1 MLVLGLTTC
10 VRTGLVPPAATSGV
24 LRNLTFEER
33 KSFMSSQ
40 NAVATE
46 GAEKPSAGFSV
57 TLRLKIENKP
67 GSFARVTQACAE
79 LQASLAEVVLISSDF
94 DFNVRDV
101 TINCKSESHARS
113 VVKKIEGLPATFVV
127 QWRDDTF
134 DLHRE
139 GKLTVEPKG
148 TLRTT
153 DQLSRAYT
161 PGVARVCTAI
171 HQDPEKAFTHT
182 IKANTIAVVSDGS
195 AVLGLGNIGPRAAMP
210 VMEGKAVLFKQFGGL
225 NAFPICLE
233 TQDTEEIIRTVKNIS
248 PAFGGINL
256 EDISAPRCFEIEE
269 RLSRELDIPVFHDD
283 QHGTA
288 VVVVAALV
296 NALKIVGKRLDQIT
310 VVINGFGAGG
320 VACTRLMLEAGVKNV
335 IPCDTAGTVYRGR
348 RENMN
353 GVKQELSEITNLSC
367 VKGSVADALRGA
379 DVFIG
384 VSQPGA
390 ITPAMVKTM
399 ARDAIVFALANPI
412 PEIMPT
418 EIEGIARIIA
428 TGRSDYANQ
437 VNNVLCFPG
446 IFKGALECR
455 ARSITTA
462 MKLAAAYAIA
472 EAVPERELRED
483 YIIPGIFK
491 ADVASLVAERVKA
504 VALAAKG

>member
-1 MLVLGLTTC
+1 MKSEQLATADTQNSTT
-10 VRTGLVPPAATSGV
+10 P
-24 LRNLTFEER
+24 
-33 KSFMSSQ
+33 
-40 NAVATE
+40 E
-46 GAEKPSAGFSV
+46 GAEKPSAGFSITV
-57 TLRLKIENKP
+57 RLKIENRP
-67 GSFARVTQACAE
+67 GSFARVAQASAE
-79 LQASLAEVVLISSDF
+79 LQASLAEVALVSSDF

-101 TINCKSESHARS
+101 TINCKSEAHART
-113 VVKKIEGLPATFVV
+113 VLKKIESLPSTFVV
-127 QWRDDTF
+127 QWQDDTF
-134 DLHRE
+134 ALHE
-139 GKLTVEPKG
+139 CGKLNVEPKV

-171 HQDPEKAFTHT
+171 HRDPEKAFTHT

-225 NAFPICLE
+225 NAFPICLD
-233 TQDTEEIIRTVKNIS
+233 TQDTEEIIRTVKQIS

-269 RLSRELDIPVFHDD
+269 RLSEELDIPVFHDD

-288 VVVVAALV
+288 VVVLAGLM

-310 VVINGFGAGG
+310 VVLNGFGAGG
-320 VACTRLMLEAGVKNV
+320 VACTRLMLEAGVKNI

-348 RENMN
+348 TENMN
-353 GVKQELSEITNLSC
+353 GVKRQLSEVTNLNN

-418 EIEGIARIIA
+418 EIQGIARIIA

-455 ARSITTA
+455 ARRITSA
-462 MKLAAAYAIA
+462 MKLAAAQAIA
-472 EAVPERELRED
+472 EAVPERELREE

-491 ADVASLVAERVKA
+491 ADLASLVAERVKA
-504 VALAAKG
+504 AARKG